1 MQEELT
7 TKMHSEF
14 TIDAETEISHTV
26 SCVVDELN
34 EGFGTLDQLLKD
46 YNITLEQYNKYH
58 SKWEKLLK

>member
-1 MQEELT
+1 MKEELT

-14 TIDAETEISHTV
+14 SIDSETEISHRI

-34 EGFGTLDQLLKD
+34 EGYDTLEVLLKD
-46 YNITLEQYNKYH
+46 YNVTIEQYNKYR